1 MNAGRMLREARAR
14 AGLTQ
19 RELAAAT
26 HVPQPAIARLEA
38 GAVVPR
44 LDTLDRLLAGCGL
57 TIAAV
62 HRPGAGIDRTP
73 IRALLLLRPV
83 ERVRLAVRE
92 ARNLERLGAAT
103 R

>member
-1 MNAGRMLREARAR
+1 MDGARALRDARRR

-19 RELAAAT
+19 RALSAST
-26 HVPQPAIARLEA
+26 HVLQPAIARIEA

-44 LDTLDRLLAGCGL
+44 LDTLDRLLAGCGMTL
-57 TIAAV
+57 AVV
-62 HRPGAGIDRTP
+62 HRPGAGVDRTP
-73 IRALLLLRPV
+73 IRALLRLRPI

-92 ARNLERLGAAT
+92 ARNLERLGVSA